1 MSWKGR
7 IIGAIIGIL
16 FSPIGSLIGF
26 CLGYFLYDK
35 PRNLQLQQNRIA
47 QDTFTGARGTTREH
61 EQIIESTFRLMGYVS
76 RGAGRVNESHIR
88 QAEYLMD
95 AMNLDTERRAVAI
108 EAFNFGKSEKFDLH
122 HEAALLRQIIGSNA
136 AMLSYLLEIQVGIAI
151 ADEVLDQGE
160 HERLLQIA
168 AALGVSIN
176 DMERLIRIRFA
187 EQQFTR
193 FSEQF
198 AQRRQRQ
205 YEQQGNSGTYHEYGN
220 HSYENYEKYGYD
232 EDERRFDN
240 DSDNDGGTYNEQ
252 GSTYSAPRSELAHA
266 YEILGVTADTPWD
279 EVRRAHKKL
288 MLKYHPDRLAA
299 QGIPPEMVN
308 LYTQKAQDIQAA
320 FALIKKARGK

>member
-7 IIGAIIGIL
+7 IIGAIIGIF
-16 FSPIGSLIGF
+16 FSPIGAILGF

-35 PRNLQLQQNRIA
+35 PRNQQLLQNQIA

-88 QAEYLMD
+88 QAERLMD

-108 EAFNFGKSEKFDLH
+108 EAFNFGKSEDFDLN
-122 HEAALLRQIIGSNA
+122 HEAMMLRQIIGSNA
-136 AMLSYLLEIQVGIAI
+136 SILSYLLEIQVGIAI
-151 ADEVLDQGE
+151 ADEVLDDGE
-160 HERLLQIA
+160 HQRLLQIA
-168 AALGVSIN
+168 SVLGVALN
-176 DMERLIRIRFA
+176 DMERLIRLRIA
-187 EQQFTR
+187 EQQFAR

-198 AQRRQRQ
+198 ARRRQRQ
-205 YEQQGNSGTYHEYGN
+205 YEQQGYSGTYNEYGN
-220 HSYENYEKYGYD
+220 RSYENYDKFGYD
-232 EDERRFDN
+232 EDERRFGYD
-240 DSDNDGGTYNEQ
+240 DSSTYNEQ
-252 GSTYSAPRSELAHA
+252 GTSNTPKSELSHA
-266 YEILGVTADTPWD
+266 YEILGVSPDTPWD

-308 LYTQKAQDIQAA
+308 LYTKKAQDIQAA